1 MSDPRPRSPHD
12 AQTTRRHRKQP
23 AWAAYALAAASV
35 AASAALT
42 FALRLAASAQN
53 ARVIFAFFYVAI
65 FVAVWFGGRGPGLFA
80 VALSALVADIFFLPG
95 ALLAPDFSGL
105 IPNAFFVGISLIAVL
120 LIERSR
126 HAEASAQVSRES
138 LETTL
143 RSIGDAVIS
152 TDAAG
157 RVVFMNAVAE
167 RLTSWPLEDALSRPL
182 AEVFHI
188 VNEETRREVESPV
201 EKVLREGY
209 VVGLANH
216 TVLVA
221 RDGSETPI
229 DDSGAPIHDEEGR
242 IRGVVLVFHDI
253 TERRRA
259 EQILRESEQRARLLA
274 AIVESSDDAVIGK
287 TLEGVVTSWNA
298 AAERMYGYTSEEAVG
313 RHISFIV
320 PPELSG
326 ELQEIMSRLSRGERV
341 EHLRTVRVRKDGQ
354 RLDASVTI
362 SPILDSSGQWVGAS
376 TIARN
381 ITEQK
386 RTEERLRFVAEASR
400 TLASSLDYEA
410 TLERLAR
417 LSVAALADYCLIDLV
432 GDDGSVRRVAA
443 SHRDAALQ
451 PLVERLRDFPP
462 GPQPAGVPQVL
473 RTGQPEAFPDV
484 TDELFPS
491 LARDKEHEAILR
503 ELGLKSFLT
512 VPLVARERTIGAL
525 TLSSTRER
533 REYTSE
539 DIAFAQEIANRA
551 ALAIENAR
559 LYKRAQEVNRAKDE
573 FLATLSH
580 ELRTPL
586 TPVLGWTH
594 MIRSGLLNEAE
605 TAQGIKTIE
614 KNSQS
619 LSRLINDLLDMS
631 SILSG
636 KMRIE
641 RAPVELSSVVR
652 EAVETVR
659 PLADARRVALEVE
672 TGGLSP
678 VVSGDRTRLVQVF
691 WNLLNNGVKFSREG
705 GRVHVRFESANGAA
719 RISVE
724 DEGEG
729 IAPEFLPHV
738 FERFRQADMG
748 TTRQHGGLG
757 IGLALVKSFVEAHG
771 GTVAAS
777 SGGEQRGSVFT
788 VTLPALSAASS
799 SARASVESEAER
811 AQPHSAEPLRV
822 LLIEDA
828 RDTLDMLRIAFEARG
843 YVATACESSEEALR
857 VAEAERFDI
866 IVSDIGLPHIDGYEL
881 LGRLRRLP
889 HLRGVPALALTGY
902 ARQRDAEAAL
912 EAGFD
917 AHVPKPVDPSALA
930 EQVGRLVARGTRGG
944 Q

>member
-1 MSDPRPRSPHD
+1 MSDPRPRSSPHD
-12 AQTTRRHRKQP
+12 AQTTRRHWREA
-23 AWAAYALAAASV
+23 AWVPYALAAASV
-35 AASAALT
+35 AAASALT
-42 FALRLAASAQN
+42 VALRLAASAQN
-53 ARVIFAFFYVAI
+53 ARVIFAFFYVAV

-80 VALSALVADIFFLPG
+80 IALSVVIADIFFLNSSI
-95 ALLAPDFSGL
+95 LAPDLSGL
-105 IPNAFFVGISLIAVL
+105 IPNVFFVGISIIAVL

-126 HAEASAQVSRES
+126 QAEASARVSRES

-143 RSIGDAVIS
+143 KSIGDAVIS
-152 TDAAG
+152 TDDAG

-167 RLTSWPLEDALSRPL
+167 RLTGWPVASALSRPL

-188 VNEETRREVESPV
+188 VHEETRREVESPV

-341 EHLRTVRVRKDGQ
+341 EHLQTVRLRRDGQ
-354 RLDASVTI
+354 RLDVSVTI

-376 TIARN
+376 TIARD
-381 ITEQK
+381 ITEHK
-386 RTEERLRFVAEASR
+386 RTEERLRF
-400 TLASSLDYEA
+400 SSLDYEA

-473 RTGQPEAFPDV
+473 RTGRPEALPDV
-484 TDELFPS
+484 TDEIFPS
-491 LARDKEHEAILR
+491 LARDKEHERVLR
-503 ELGLKSFLT
+503 ELGLKSFIT

-605 TAQGIKTIE
+605 TAQGIRTIE

-619 LSRLINDLLDMS
+619 LSHLINDLLDMS

-777 SGGEQRGSVFT
+777 SPGEGRGSAFA
-788 VTLPALSAASS
+788 VTLPALSTAASD
-799 SARASVESEAER
+799 ARASVESEAER
-811 AQPHSAEPLRV
+811 APTSADAPLRV

-828 RDTLDMLRIAFEARG
+828 RDTLDMLRVAFEARG

-866 IVSDIGLPHIDGYEL
+866 IVSDIGLPRIDGYEL

-889 HLRGVPALALTGY
+889 HLRTVPALALTGY

-912 EAGFD
+912 AAGFD

-930 EQVGRLVARGTRGG
+930 EQVGRLVARTARDG